1 MAAKRNNRRKASID
15 SGVYLVIVAALH
27 RLQESKQRQGDTAQ
41 AAVLMVAQVDT
52 AAFLI
57 AFLLQNSQNRDTR
70 ALQLKLDE
78 LIRSTAGARSQL
90 IQLESLTMTSSMR

>member
-1 MAAKRNNRRKASID
+1 
-15 SGVYLVIVAALH
+15 LH

-57 AFLLQNSQNRDTR
+57 AFLLQNIDCTSV
-70 ALQLKLDE
+70 E
-78 LIRSTAGARSQL
+78 VVRSV
-90 IQLESLTMTSSMR
+90 